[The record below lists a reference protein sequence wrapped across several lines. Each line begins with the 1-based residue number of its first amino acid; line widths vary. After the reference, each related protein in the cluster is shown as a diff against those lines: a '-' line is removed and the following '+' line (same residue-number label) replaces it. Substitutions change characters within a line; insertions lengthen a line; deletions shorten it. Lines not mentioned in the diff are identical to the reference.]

1 MYNNTRGALMSVKY
15 ITSFLILLFTLTGCE
30 VVVSPSYPGSIT
42 PYPAPYL
49 IQDARATCYWDN
61 WYQDYV
67 WEFDAWIDNYYGPRE
82 VAEVWVDVY
91 QGPHLVDS
99 IPLNPQYGNHW
110 STHRIEWSE
119 TNLYCGDIYDVEF
132 VAYDWNGFQDILITH
147 VGR

>member
-1 MYNNTRGALMSVKY
+1 MYMNTRGTLMSVKY
-15 ITSFLILLFTLTGCE
+15 ITIFFTLLFTLAGCQIE
-30 VVVSPSYPGSIT
+30 VSPSYPGSLNSFSV
-42 PYPAPYL
+42 PYL

-61 WYQDYV
+61 WYNDYV

-99 IPLNPQYGNHW
+99 IPLIPDYGNHW
-110 STHRIEWSE
+110 SINLIEWSE
-119 TNLYCGDIYDVEF
+119 TNLYCGNNYEVEF
-132 VAYDWNGFQDILITH
+132 VAYDWNGFQDILITY